1 MWSNCT
7 LRIYIF
13 NDSLALIQ
21 VYQVWVSL
29 SFQSFPVHQVILRK
43 KVNICG
49 KNRLET
55 YFKSRG
61 QKLVR
66 LEKFLG
72 NCSLHSRNF
81 FFNSPPLPCCTVVV
95 SLGKH
100 FALESFNG
108 SHVIFVFLESS
119 SWISLPRLFLK
130 LLIFFETKSKKHL
143 LSFWAFA
150 KNENANWK
158 SGVINSQR
166 NL

>member
-1 MWSNCT
+1 MGVIIISS
-7 LRIYIF
+7 IP
-13 NDSLALIQ
+13 SA
-21 VYQVWVSL
+21 
-29 SFQSFPVHQVILRK
+29 PVDFEK
-43 KVNICG
+43 KVNICE

-72 NCSLHSRNF
+72 NCSLHARNF
-81 FFNSPPLPCCTVVV
+81 FFNSPPLHCCTVVV

-108 SHVIFVFLESS
+108 SHVVFVFLESS

-130 LLIFFETKSKKHL
+130 LLIFFETKEQETFTII
-143 LSFWAFA
+143 LSIC
-150 KNENANWK
+150 KE
-158 SGVINSQR
+158 
-166 NL
+166 